1 MSLSKEEVLHIAK
14 LARLTLTDAEL
25 EKYAAQLSGIL
36 AYVDKLKEV
45 DVEGV
50 EPTAQVTGLDN
61 VWRPDEVRGSD
72 EETRQRIVENFPEKE
87 GTLLKVK
94 SVF

>member
-25 EKYAAQLSGIL
+25 EKYARQLSGIL
-36 AYVDKLKEV
+36 EYVDKLKEV
-45 DVEGV
+45 DVAGV

-61 VWRPDEVRGSD
+61 VWRNDAVVGCD
-72 EETRQRIVENFPEKE
+72 DETRSKIVENFPEKE
-87 GTLLKVK
+87 GDLLKVK
-94 SVF
+94 AVF

>member
-1 MSLSKEEVLHIAK
+1 MSLTKEEVLHIAK

-25 EKYAAQLSGIL
+25 EKYAKQLSGIL
-36 AYVDKLKEV
+36 AYVDKLKEA

-61 VWRPDEVRGSD
+61 VWRPDEVRGCD
-72 EETRQRIVENFPEKE
+72 DETRKRIVENFPEKE
-87 GTLLKVK
+87 GSLLKVK

>member
-25 EKYAAQLSGIL
+25 EKYAKQLSGIL

-45 DVEGV
+45 NVEGV
-50 EPTAQVTGLDN
+50 EPTAQVTGLEN
-61 VWRPDEVRGSD
+61 VWRQDAVAACD
-72 EETRQRIVENFPEKE
+72 NETRQGIVKNFPDKD
-87 GTLLKVK
+87 GDLLKVK
-94 SVF
+94 AVF